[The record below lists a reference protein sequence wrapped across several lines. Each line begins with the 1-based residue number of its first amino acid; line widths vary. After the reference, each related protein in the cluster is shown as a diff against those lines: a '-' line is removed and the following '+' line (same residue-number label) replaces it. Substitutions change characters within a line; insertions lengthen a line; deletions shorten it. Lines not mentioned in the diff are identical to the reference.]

1 MHSRDLYNPMK
12 WAAVAGLLGAAII
25 IAWGQSPAAMDGE
38 TTSTGSGGLLIDD
51 FTSAGQMSALG
62 TKWTF
67 SAGSRRGSSAG
78 KMEFDTSDARTRL
91 HLTGM
96 VPSTGRTGYLEAR
109 LPLHP
114 QGRNYNAQGYS
125 GIRLRIKGDGK
136 PYTMRLR
143 TKDTPRSAQY
153 YQATLRTTGTWQT
166 VELLFRDFRPTATLP
181 TPPNSAALRSISLVA
196 NQQGQTADLTVES
209 LSFYREDNMY
219 RELTDAEKRVIVGKA
234 TERPFTG
241 TYDEFFEPGTYTC
254 KRCGAALF
262 ESTSKFNSHCGWPSF
277 DEQIEGAVK
286 WLPDADGM
294 RTEIVCANC
303 DAHLGHVFLGEQ
315 MTAKNTR
322 YCVNSISMN
331 FTPAS
336 AMGKMDDS
344 TNAAMPKTETAIFAS
359 GCFWGTEY
367 YLQRAPGVIS
377 TEVGYTGGHVPNP
390 TYQQVCTDTTGHAEA
405 VRVVFDPTKTSYAK
419 LAKLF
424 FETHDFTQVN
434 RQGPDIGR
442 QYRSAIFYLSDS
454 QKEIATEM
462 IAALKAAGHKVATEV
477 TRASEF
483 YPAELYHQD
492 YYNKTGGTPYC
503 HIYRPIAALEN
514 MKLATE

>member
-1 MHSRDLYNPMK
+1 MHLRDLHNPIK
-12 WAAVAGLLGAAII
+12 WVAVVGLLGATVLMVWA
-25 IAWGQSPAAMDGE
+25 QSPAMDGE
-38 TTSTGSGGLLIDD
+38 TVPTGSGGLLIDD
-51 FTSAGQMSALG
+51 FTSSGQMSALG

-67 SAGSRRGSSAG
+67 SSSGQRGTAG
-78 KMEFDTSDARTRL
+78 KIAFDTSDGLTRL
-91 HLTGM
+91 HLTGT
-96 VPSTGRTGYLEAR
+96 VPSAGRTGYLEAR
-109 LPLHP
+109 LPLNP

-125 GIRLRIKGDGK
+125 GIRLRVKGDSK
-136 PYTMRLR
+136 TYTVRLR

-153 YQATLRTTGTWQT
+153 YQATLPTNGSWQT
-166 VELLFRDFRPTATLP
+166 VELLFRQFRPTSTLP
-181 TPPNSAALRSISLVA
+181 TPLNGATLRSVSLVA
-196 NQQGQTADLTVES
+196 NQQGQMADLSVES

-219 RELTDAEKRVIVGKA
+219 RELTPEERRVIVSKA

-241 TYDEFFEPGTYTC
+241 KYDEFFEAGVYTC

-262 ESTSKFNSHCGWPSF
+262 ESNAKFDSHCGWPSF
-277 DEQIEGAVK
+277 DEQIEDAVK
-286 WLPDADGM
+286 WQADADGM

-315 MTAKNTR
+315 LTAKNTR

-331 FTPAS
+331 FIPVT
-336 AMGKMDDS
+336 AMGLMDEQVDA
-344 TNAAMPKTETAIFAS
+344 TMPKTETAIFAS

-367 YLQRAPGVIS
+367 HLQRAAGVIS

-405 VRVVFDPTKTSYAK
+405 VRVVFDTNKTSYAK

-442 QYRSAIFYLSDS
+442 QYRSAIFYLND
-454 QKEIATEM
+454 QQREVATEM
-462 IAALKAAGHKVATEV
+462 IATLTKAGYKVATEV

-503 HIYRPIAALEN
+503 HIYRPIEALES
-514 MKLATE
+514 MDLTTK